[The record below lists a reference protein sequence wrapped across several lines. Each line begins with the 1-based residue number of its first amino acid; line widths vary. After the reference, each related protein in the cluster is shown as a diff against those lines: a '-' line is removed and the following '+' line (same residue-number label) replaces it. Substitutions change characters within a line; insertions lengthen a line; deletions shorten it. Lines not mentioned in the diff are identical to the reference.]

1 MFLFLRDQTAIFEEP
16 TRLLHF
22 APEPSLR
29 RIIERHD
36 NIDYITTDLNM
47 PDVSIQMSIDDLLFR
62 DDVFDC
68 VICSHVLEHVPDD
81 YAAMGEIRRVLRPGG
96 FALLM
101 VPILHPPG
109 GRTLEDPAIVTPE
122 ERERVYGRD
131 DHVRKYGQDF
141 AERARAVGFEVTVVG
156 YPASLGAEAT
166 RTYALN
172 PEEQLYVCRP

>member
-1 MFLFLRDQTAIFEEP
+1 MFLFLRDETAIFEEP

-29 RIIERHD
+29 RIFERHD
-36 NIDYITTDLNM
+36 SIDYITTDLNM

-81 YAAMGEIRRVLRPGG
+81 YAAMGEIRRVLRPDG
-96 FALLM
+96 FAVIM

-131 DHVRKYGQDF
+131 DHLRMYGQDF

-156 YPASLGAEAT
+156 YPASLGAKAT

-172 PEEQLYVCRP
+172 PEEQLYICRP

>member
-1 MFLFLRDQTAIFEEP
+1 MFLFLRDETSLLTEP

-29 RIIERHD
+29 RIFERH
-36 NIDYITTDLNM
+36 NKIDYITTDLNM
-47 PDVSIQMSIDDLLFR
+47 PDVTIQMSIDDLLFR
-62 DDVFDC
+62 DDAFDC

-81 YAAMGEIRRVLRPGG
+81 YAAMAEIRRVLRPDG

-109 GRTLEDPAIVTPE
+109 GRTFEDPAIVTPE
-122 ERERVYGRD
+122 ERERAYGQD
-131 DHVRKYGQDF
+131 DHLRKYGQDF
-141 AERARAVGFEVTVVG
+141 AERPRAVGFDVRVVG

-166 RTYALN
+166 RKHALN
-172 PEEQLYVCRP
+172 PEEQIYICRP